1 MKVIRGRKAL
11 VTAADSPA
19 GRSIALALASEG
31 ADVYLFGRNPQ
42 ELAVTCRAAG
52 VSGVEV
58 ISATCDLSE
67 PAQLGAAVESVLERW
82 GRLHILVN
90 NTEEMHCGPTHA
102 MTFEQWDRVLC
113 ANLIAPI
120 ALVRA
125 LLPTLARQDEAHIV
139 NVCSLLGL
147 IPARDVAAV
156 QTGQFGLVGF
166 TAALRAEY
174 CRKGFGMTALCAG
187 LARSSIS
194 EEDADDQR
202 HRPPQWMYVNPDT
215 IGAHAVLAIKKNKA
229 IQLVSGLGRLQ
240 WWTTRLSP
248 GLAEWLIS
256 STHSSGRRNPEN
268 LLPRTGIPGAQPGC
282 GAPRGNERTNGSPPR
297 TIEP

>member
-187 LARSSIS
+187 LARSSFPRKTPTIS
-194 EEDADDQR
+194 GTAPRNGCTSIPIRSAPTPSSQSKRTKRFNSYPGWAGSNGGR
-202 HRPPQWMYVNPDT
+202 HGCHPAWR
-215 IGAHAVLAIKKNKA
+215 
-229 IQLVSGLGRLQ
+229 SGSFHPL
-240 WWTTRLSP
+240 T
-248 GLAEWLIS
+248 LAE
-256 STHSSGRRNPEN
+256 E
-268 LLPRTGIPGAQPGC
+268 GIPKTCFP
-282 GAPRGNERTNGSPPR
+282 APASPARNRAAAHLAGTSGPTEALR
-297 TIEP
+297 EQ

>member
-102 MTFEQWDRVLC
+102 MTFEQWDRVLV
-113 ANLIAPI
+113 PI
-120 ALVRA
+120 
-125 LLPTLARQDEAHIV
+125 
-139 NVCSLLGL
+139 
-147 IPARDVAAV
+147 
-156 QTGQFGLVGF
+156 
-166 TAALRAEY
+166 
-174 CRKGFGMTALCAG
+174 
-187 LARSSIS
+187 
-194 EEDADDQR
+194 
-202 HRPPQWMYVNPDT
+202 
-215 IGAHAVLAIKKNKA
+215 
-229 IQLVSGLGRLQ
+229 
-240 WWTTRLSP
+240 
-248 GLAEWLIS
+248 
-256 STHSSGRRNPEN
+256 
-268 LLPRTGIPGAQPGC
+268 
-282 GAPRGNERTNGSPPR
+282 
-297 TIEP
+297 